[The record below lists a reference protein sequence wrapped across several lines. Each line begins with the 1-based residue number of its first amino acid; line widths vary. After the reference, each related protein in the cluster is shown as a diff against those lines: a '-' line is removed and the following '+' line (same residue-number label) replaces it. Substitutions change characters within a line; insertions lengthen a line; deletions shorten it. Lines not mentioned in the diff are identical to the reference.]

1 MNKDEI
7 FNEVA
12 QIFADLFNKPINEI
26 KYETSPDKLPEWD
39 SLGHVQL
46 IAALEE
52 KFSLIF
58 SPDMQAEMLNVEL
71 IIDSIQELVNS

>member
-26 KYETSPDKLPEWD
+26 YETSPDKLPEWD

>member
-1 MNKDEI
+1 MTKDEI
-7 FNEVA
+7 FNVTT
-12 QIFADLFNKPINEI
+12 QVFADLFNKPVNEMT
-26 KYETSPDKLPEWD
+26 YETSPDKLLEWD

-52 KFSLIF
+52 KFSIIF
-58 SPDMQAEMLNVEL
+58 SPDMQAEMLNIEL